1 MSTVPGGTNRKC
13 SLPNRSKTRINEH
26 RFIQYSGGIAL
37 SVITVGDLWTR
48 AKRAKNG
55 QRIHRAVGEFIEL
68 ADVINIDQQV
78 ALRFGEL
85 RARMFHAG
93 TPMPDMDALIAD
105 TALVHN
111 LTLVTHNT
119 TDFQNVEGLRIVD

>member
-1 MSTVPGGTNRKC
+1 M
-13 SLPNRSKTRINEH
+13 
-26 RFIQYSGGIAL
+26 
-37 SVITVGDLWTR
+37 TVGDLWTR

-55 QRIHRAVGEFIEL
+55 QRVHRAVGEFIEL
-68 ADVINIDQQV
+68 VDVIDIDQQV

-85 RARMFHAG
+85 RARMFDAG
-93 TPMPDMDALIAD
+93 TPMPDMDAVIAA

-119 TDFQNVEGLRIVD
+119 ADFQNVEGLRIVDWLRE